1 MKQQGEEKG
10 RGRRANQD
18 KEAQKAKNI
27 VEQLDMG
34 EEWGVAIYQLQKP
47 SLAQRQYTFFL
58 LTSSKEEKLSVFR
71 LEASNFQSR

>member
-1 MKQQGEEKG
+1 
-10 RGRRANQD
+10 
-18 KEAQKAKNI
+18 
-27 VEQLDMG
+27 MG